1 MSNVFLSRGAY
12 IITPRSISYASAV
25 SILCCSTH
33 FVKEKCVI
41 LNPTLQKFNV
51 DTTVFDSNSF
61 CLNIDMHPTMIEEE
75 SKEIHTENVEDKIST
90 PKPIS
95 EMIIYW
101 IKKKCDVA
109 TNRNC
114 FSQLELQVITVFNQ
128 IK

>member
-1 MSNVFLSRGAY
+1 MSHVFLSRGTY
-12 IITPRSISYASAV
+12 IITTRSISYASAV
-25 SILCCSTH
+25 SMLCCNTH
-33 FVKEKCVI
+33 FVKEKCVVS
-41 LNPTLQKFNV
+41 NPTLQKFNV

-61 CLNIDMHPTMIEEE
+61 CLNIDMHPSIIEEE

-114 FSQLELQVITVFNQ
+114 FSQLKLQVITVFHQ